1 MISLSTYTLIFN
13 RGQISRPSPAPAG
26 HLFYVFGGEGKLEKW
41 SDNFLG
47 TTSQP
52 LWKQTVCRRELE
64 GKVEGRQAKQN
75 TLLVRLQKTAS
86 ISVECFV
93 SLFSSGLFKGS
104 RIWGGRPRPV
114 FLLARSVFAW
124 DDLPPDRPTAR
135 YARKTTPRRRPSEE
149 ITWESVYEHNT
160 HTLSW
165 GPSTESSTK

>member
-1 MISLSTYTLIFN
+1 MSSEAKENLRNGAIISLEQPRSHYGNKLYVGGSWRGKSKAGRLSKTLCSFAFK
-13 RGQISRPSPAPAG
+13 RPPPFPRNVSS
-26 HLFYVFGGEGKLEKW
+26 L
-41 SDNFLG
+41 
-47 TTSQP
+47 
-52 LWKQTVCRRELE
+52 
-64 GKVEGRQAKQN
+64 
-75 TLLVRLQKTAS
+75 
-86 ISVECFV
+86 
-93 SLFSSGLFKGS
+93 SLFRSGLFKGS